1 MKKVKSK
8 YLALGLLFG
17 FISCDL
23 FIRYEMKE
31 ESPGLF
37 DKGNSILEAGE
48 ESIKKPMNKKGKSK
62 IARKKGKSKISG
74 KEPSIHSLKRD
85 SANKSNF
92 LQKNVMLE
100 EESLKTELLKE
111 QSETRKEKIQK
122 QQDEHKG
129 IIQVSLNSL
138 SGESGELKETI
149 ESNEID
155 ITIDSDL
162 RPKSSLQGIAGSNS
176 ISYTDEIEEEDYA
189 RYYLDEDDE
198 YGEDDEDD
206 EDYENDEDD
215 YEEIR
220 LSNRYQS
227 YLEGVKYNVDS
238 AIKTI
243 TKIYDTYTLF
253 STKLTQMYSTRL
265 DNLAKAKAKEE
276 AAKFTKEDLEKNFET
291 LLNYIQVSVKTA
303 TNFVYINDT
312 NAKRKLEN
320 IETEIKTLIAKI
332 KEKTDLYSAYKAIV
346 SSILLMRDSL
356 KKVQYTI
363 DKNGIWY

>member
-37 DKGNSILEAGE
+37 DKGNSILETSE
-48 ESIKKPMNKKGKSK
+48 ESIKKPMNKKSKGK

-85 SANKSNF
+85 STNKSNF

-111 QSETRKEKIQK
+111 QSENRKEKIQK
-122 QQDEHKG
+122 QQDEYKG
-129 IIQVSLNSL
+129 MTKRSLNSL
-138 SGESGELKETI
+138 SGESGELEETI

-162 RPKSSLQGIAGSNS
+162 RLKNALQGISGSSS
-176 ISYTDEIEEEDYA
+176 ISHTDEIEEEDYD
-189 RYYLDEDDE
+189 RYYLE
-198 YGEDDEDD
+198 EDDEDD
-206 EDYENDEDD
+206 YEG
-215 YEEIR
+215 IR

-227 YLEGVKYNVDS
+227 YLEGAKYNVNS

-243 TKIYDTYTLF
+243 TKIYNTYILF

-276 AAKFTKEDLEKNFET
+276 AAKFTKEDLEKNFKT

-312 NAKRKLEN
+312 NAKRKLKN

-332 KEKTDLYSAYKAIV
+332 KEQSNLYQAYKAIV
-346 SSILLMRDSL
+346 RPILLMKDSL
-356 KKVQYTI
+356 KKVQSAI

>member
-23 FIRYEMKE
+23 FTRYEMKE

-37 DKGNSILEAGE
+37 DKGSSILETSE

-62 IARKKGKSKISG
+62 VSG
-74 KEPSIHSLKRD
+74 KELYIHSLKRD

-92 LQKNVMLE
+92 LQKNVILE
-100 EESLKTELLKE
+100 EENLKTELLKE

-122 QQDEHKG
+122 QQDKHKG
-129 IIQVSLNSL
+129 MTQESLNSL
-138 SGESGELKETI
+138 SGESGELEETI

-162 RPKSSLQGIAGSNS
+162 RLKSALQGISGSSS
-176 ISYTDEIEEEDYA
+176 ISYTDEIEEEDYD
-189 RYYLDEDDE
+189 RYYLEEYDE
-198 YGEDDEDD
+198 YDE
-206 EDYENDEDD
+206 YD
-215 YEEIR
+215 YEEIK

-227 YLEGVKYNVDS
+227 YLEGVKYNIDS

-243 TKIYDTYTLF
+243 ATIYDTYTLF
-253 STKLTQMYSTRL
+253 LTKLTQMYSTRL
-265 DNLAKAKAKEE
+265 DNLTKAQAKEE
-276 AAKFTKEDLEKNFET
+276 AAKFTKEDLEKNFKT

-312 NAKRKLEN
+312 HAKSKLEN

-332 KEKTDLYSAYKAIV
+332 KEQSNLYQAYKAIV
-346 SSILLMRDSL
+346 RPILLMKDSL
-356 KKVQYTI
+356 KKVQGAI

>member
-1 MKKVKSK
+1 MKVKSK

-17 FISCDL
+17 FISCNL
-23 FIRYEMKE
+23 FTRDEMKE

-37 DKGNSILEAGE
+37 DKGNSILEASE
-48 ESIKKPMNKKGKSK
+48 ESVKKPMNKKGKSK
-62 IARKKGKSKISG
+62 VSRKNGKSKVSR
-74 KEPSIHSLKRD
+74 KELSIHSRKRD
-85 SANKSNF
+85 SVNKSNL
-92 LQKNVMLE
+92 LQKNVTLE

-122 QQDEHKG
+122 HQDEHKG
-129 IIQVSLNSL
+129 MTQVSLNSL
-138 SGESGELKETI
+138 SGESGELEETI
-149 ESNEID
+149 ERNEID

-162 RPKSSLQGIAGSNS
+162 RPKSALQTISGSSS
-176 ISYTDEIEEEDYA
+176 ISYTDEIEEEDYDQ
-189 RYYLDEDDE
+189 YYLEE
-198 YGEDDEDD
+198 Y
-206 EDYENDEDD
+206 DEDD

-253 STKLTQMYSTRL
+253 STKLTRMYSTRL

-276 AAKFTKEDLEKNFET
+276 AAKFTKEDLEKNFKT

-303 TNFVYINDT
+303 TNFIYISEMH
-312 NAKRKLEN
+312 AKRKLEN

-332 KEKTDLYSAYKAIV
+332 KEQSNLYEAYKAIV
-346 SSILLMRDSL
+346 RSILLMRDSL
-356 KKVQYTI
+356 KEVKGAI
-363 DKNGIWY
+363 DKNCIW

>member
-31 ESPGLF
+31 KSPGLF
-37 DKGNSILEAGE
+37 DKGNSILETSE

-62 IARKKGKSKISG
+62 VSG
-74 KEPSIHSLKRD
+74 KEPSIHNFKRD
-85 SANKSNF
+85 SVNKSNF

-129 IIQVSLNSL
+129 MPQGSLNSL
-138 SGESGELKETI
+138 SGESGELEETI

-162 RPKSSLQGIAGSNS
+162 RLKSALQGISGSSS
-176 ISYTDEIEEEDYA
+176 ISYTDEIEEEDYD
-189 RYYLDEDDE
+189 RYYLEEYDE
-198 YGEDDEDD
+198 YDE
-206 EDYENDEDD
+206 YD
-215 YEEIR
+215 YEEIK

-253 STKLTQMYSTRL
+253 LTKLTQIYSTRL

-276 AAKFTKEDLEKNFET
+276 AAKFTKEDLEKNFKT

-312 NAKRKLEN
+312 HAKRKLEN
-320 IETEIKTLIAKI
+320 IETKIKTLIAKI
-332 KEKTDLYSAYKAIV
+332 KEKSNLYSAYKAIV

-356 KKVQYTI
+356 KEVQSAI
-363 DKNGIWY
+363 DENGIWY

>member
-31 ESPGLF
+31 KSPGLF
-37 DKGNSILEAGE
+37 DKGNSILETSE
-48 ESIKKPMNKKGKSK
+48 ESIKKPMNNKGKSK
-62 IARKKGKSKISG
+62 VSG
-74 KEPSIHSLKRD
+74 KEPSIHSFKRD
-85 SANKSNF
+85 SVNKSNF

-100 EESLKTELLKE
+100 EESLKTELLKG

-129 IIQVSLNSL
+129 MPQGSLNSL
-138 SGESGELKETI
+138 SGESGELEETI

-162 RPKSSLQGIAGSNS
+162 RLKSALQGISGSSS
-176 ISYTDEIEEEDYA
+176 ISYTDEIEEEDYD
-189 RYYLDEDDE
+189 RYSLEEYDE
-198 YGEDDEDD
+198 YDE
-206 EDYENDEDD
+206 YD
-215 YEEIR
+215 YEEIK

-253 STKLTQMYSTRL
+253 LTKLTQMYSTRL

-276 AAKFTKEDLEKNFET
+276 AAKFTKEDLEKNFKT

-312 NAKRKLEN
+312 HAKRKLEN
-320 IETEIKTLIAKI
+320 IETKIKTLIAKI
-332 KEKTDLYSAYKAIV
+332 KEQSNLYQAYKAIV
-346 SSILLMRDSL
+346 RPILLMKDSL
-356 KKVQYTI
+356 KKVQSAI

>member
-37 DKGNSILEAGE
+37 DKGNSILETSE
-48 ESIKKPMNKKGKSK
+48 ESIKKPMNKKSKGK
-62 IARKKGKSKISG
+62 IARKKSKSKISG
-74 KEPSIHSLKRD
+74 KEPSIYSLKRD

-111 QSETRKEKIQK
+111 QSENRKEKIQK
-122 QQDEHKG
+122 QQDEYKG
-129 IIQVSLNSL
+129 MTKRSLNSL
-138 SGESGELKETI
+138 SGESGELEETI
-149 ESNEID
+149 ESNEIN

-162 RPKSSLQGIAGSNS
+162 RLKNALQGISGSS
-176 ISYTDEIEEEDYA
+176 AISYTDEIEEEDYD
-189 RYYLDEDDE
+189 RYSLE
-198 YGEDDEDD
+198 EDDEDD
-206 EDYENDEDD
+206 YEG
-215 YEEIR
+215 IR

-227 YLEGVKYNVDS
+227 YLEGAKYNVNS

-243 TKIYDTYTLF
+243 TKIYNTYILF

-276 AAKFTKEDLEKNFET
+276 AAKFTKEDLEKNFKT

-312 NAKRKLEN
+312 NAKRKLKN

-332 KEKTDLYSAYKAIV
+332 KEQSNLYQAYKAIV
-346 SSILLMRDSL
+346 RPILLMKDSL
-356 KKVQYTI
+356 KKVQSAI

>member
-37 DKGNSILEAGE
+37 DKGSSILETSE

-62 IARKKGKSKISG
+62 VSG
-74 KEPSIHSLKRD
+74 KELYIHSLKRD

-92 LQKNVMLE
+92 LQKNVILE
-100 EESLKTELLKE
+100 EENLKTELLKE
-111 QSETRKEKIQK
+111 QSETRKEKTQK

-129 IIQVSLNSL
+129 MTQESLNSL
-138 SGESGELKETI
+138 SGESGELEETI

-162 RPKSSLQGIAGSNS
+162 RLKSALQGISGSSS
-176 ISYTDEIEEEDYA
+176 ISYTDEIEEEDYD
-189 RYYLDEDDE
+189 RYYLEEYDE
-198 YGEDDEDD
+198 YDE
-206 EDYENDEDD
+206 YD
-215 YEEIR
+215 YEEIK

-227 YLEGVKYNVDS
+227 YLEGVKYNIDS

-243 TKIYDTYTLF
+243 ATIYDTYTLF
-253 STKLTQMYSTRL
+253 LTKLTQMYSTRL
-265 DNLAKAKAKEE
+265 DNLSKAQAKEE
-276 AAKFTKEDLEKNFET
+276 AAKFTKEDLEKNFKT

-312 NAKRKLEN
+312 HAKSKLEN

-332 KEKTDLYSAYKAIV
+332 KEQSNLYQAYKAIV
-346 SSILLMRDSL
+346 RPILLMKDSL
-356 KKVQYTI
+356 KKVQSAI
-363 DKNGIWY
+363 DKNGIW

>member
-31 ESPGLF
+31 KSPGLF
-37 DKGNSILEAGE
+37 DKGNSILETSE

-62 IARKKGKSKISG
+62 VSG
-74 KEPSIHSLKRD
+74 KEPSIHNFKRD
-85 SANKSNF
+85 SVNKSNF

-129 IIQVSLNSL
+129 MPQGSLNSL
-138 SGESGELKETI
+138 SGESGELEETI

-162 RPKSSLQGIAGSNS
+162 RLKSALQGISGSSS
-176 ISYTDEIEEEDYA
+176 ISYTDEIEEEDYD
-189 RYYLDEDDE
+189 RYYLEEYDE
-198 YGEDDEDD
+198 YDE
-206 EDYENDEDD
+206 YD
-215 YEEIR
+215 YEEIK

-253 STKLTQMYSTRL
+253 LTKLTQMYSTRL

-276 AAKFTKEDLEKNFET
+276 AAKFTKEDLEKNFKT

-312 NAKRKLEN
+312 HAKRKLEN
-320 IETEIKTLIAKI
+320 IETKIKTLIAKI
-332 KEKTDLYSAYKAIV
+332 KEKSNLYSAYKAIV

-356 KKVQYTI
+356 KEVQSAI
-363 DKNGIWY
+363 DENGIWY

>member
-37 DKGNSILEAGE
+37 DKGNSILETGK
-48 ESIKKPMNKKGKSK
+48 ESIKKPMNKKGKGK
-62 IARKKGKSKISG
+62 IAKKKGKSKVSG

-122 QQDEHKG
+122 QQDEYKG
-129 IIQVSLNSL
+129 VTQGSLNSL
-138 SGESGELKETI
+138 SGESGELEETI

-155 ITIDSDL
+155 ITIDSGL
-162 RPKSSLQGIAGSNS
+162 RLKSALQGISGSSS
-176 ISYTDEIEEEDYA
+176 ISYTDEIEEEDYD
-189 RYYLDEDDE
+189 RYYLDE
-198 YGEDDEDD
+198 Y
-206 EDYENDEDD
+206 YEED

-243 TKIYDTYTLF
+243 TKIYDTYILF
-253 STKLTQMYSTRL
+253 STKLTQMHSTRL

-276 AAKFTKEDLEKNFET
+276 AAKFTKEDLEKNFKT

-312 NAKRKLEN
+312 HAKRKLEN
-320 IETEIKTLIAKI
+320 IETEIKTLITKI
-332 KEKTDLYSAYKAIV
+332 KEKPDLYQAYKAIV
-346 SSILLMRDSL
+346 SSILLMRNSL
-356 KKVQYTI
+356 KEVQSAI
-363 DKNGIWY
+363 GKNGIWY

>member
-37 DKGNSILEAGE
+37 DKGNSILQTSEK
-48 ESIKKPMNKKGKSK
+48 SIKKPMNKKGKGK
-62 IARKKGKSKISG
+62 IARKKGNSKVSG
-74 KEPSIHSLKRD
+74 KEPSIHSFKRD
-85 SANKSNF
+85 SDNKSNF

-122 QQDEHKG
+122 QQDEYKG
-129 IIQVSLNSL
+129 MTKGSLNSL
-138 SGESGELKETI
+138 SGESGELEETI

-162 RPKSSLQGIAGSNS
+162 RLKSALQGISGSSS
-176 ISYTDEIEEEDYA
+176 ISSVYEIEEEDYD
-189 RYYLDEDDE
+189 RYSLEED
-198 YGEDDEDD
+198 
-206 EDYENDEDD
+206 DEDD

-227 YLEGVKYNVDS
+227 YLEGVKYNIDS
-238 AIKTI
+238 AIKTM

-253 STKLTQMYSTRL
+253 LTKLTQMYSTRL

-276 AAKFTKEDLEKNFET
+276 AAKFTKEDLEKNFKT

-312 NAKRKLEN
+312 RAKSKLEN
-320 IETEIKTLIAKI
+320 IETEIKALIAKI
-332 KEKTDLYSAYKAIV
+332 KEQSNLYQAYKAIV
-346 SSILLMRDSL
+346 RPILLMKDSL
-356 KKVQYTI
+356 KKVQSAI
-363 DKNGIWY
+363 DKNVIWY

>member
-1 MKKVKSK
+1 MKVKSK

-17 FISCDL
+17 FISCNL
-23 FIRYEMKE
+23 FTRDEMKE

-37 DKGNSILEAGE
+37 DKGNSILETSE
-48 ESIKKPMNKKGKSK
+48 ESVKKPRNKKGKSK
-62 IARKKGKSKISG
+62 VSRKKGKSKVSR

-85 SANKSNF
+85 SVNKSNL
-92 LQKNVMLE
+92 LQKNVTLE

-129 IIQVSLNSL
+129 MTQGSLNSL
-138 SGESGELKETI
+138 SGASGELEETI

-155 ITIDSDL
+155 ITMDSDL
-162 RPKSSLQGIAGSNS
+162 RLKSALKVISGSNS
-176 ISYTDEIEEEDYA
+176 ISYTDEIEEEDYDQ
-189 RYYLDEDDE
+189 YYLEEYDE
-198 YGEDDEDD
+198 YDE
-206 EDYENDEDD
+206 YD

-243 TKIYDTYTLF
+243 TKIYNTYTLF

-276 AAKFTKEDLEKNFET
+276 AAKFTKEDLEKNLKT
-291 LLNYIQVSVKTA
+291 LLNYIQASVKTA
-303 TNFVYINDT
+303 TNFVYISEMH
-312 NAKRKLEN
+312 AKSKLEN

-332 KEKTDLYSAYKAIV
+332 KEQSNLYKTYKAIV
-346 SSILLMRDSL
+346 RPILLMKDSL
-356 KKVQYTI
+356 KKVQSAI

>member
-37 DKGNSILEAGE
+37 DKGSSILETSE

-62 IARKKGKSKISG
+62 VSG
-74 KEPSIHSLKRD
+74 KELYIHSLKRD

-92 LQKNVMLE
+92 LQKNVKLE
-100 EESLKTELLKE
+100 KENLKTELLKE
-111 QSETRKEKIQK
+111 QSETRKEKTQK

-129 IIQVSLNSL
+129 MTQESLNSL
-138 SGESGELKETI
+138 SGESGELEETI

-162 RPKSSLQGIAGSNS
+162 RLKSALQGISGSSS
-176 ISYTDEIEEEDYA
+176 ISYTDEIEEEDYD
-189 RYYLDEDDE
+189 RYYLEEYDE
-198 YGEDDEDD
+198 YDE
-206 EDYENDEDD
+206 YD
-215 YEEIR
+215 YEEIK

-227 YLEGVKYNVDS
+227 YLEGVKYNIDS

-243 TKIYDTYTLF
+243 ATIYDTYTLF
-253 STKLTQMYSTRL
+253 LTKLTQMYSTRL
-265 DNLAKAKAKEE
+265 DNLAKAQAKEE
-276 AAKFTKEDLEKNFET
+276 AAKFTKEDLEKNFKT

-312 NAKRKLEN
+312 HVKSKLEN

-332 KEKTDLYSAYKAIV
+332 KEQSNLYQAYKAIV
-346 SSILLMRDSL
+346 RPILLMKDSL
-356 KKVQYTI
+356 KKVQSAI

>member
-1 MKKVKSK
+1 MKVKSK

-17 FISCDL
+17 FISCNL
-23 FIRYEMKE
+23 FTRDEMKE

-37 DKGNSILEAGE
+37 DKGNSILEASEG
-48 ESIKKPMNKKGKSK
+48 SVKKPMNKKGKSK
-62 IARKKGKSKISG
+62 ASRK
-74 KEPSIHSLKRD
+74 ELSIHSLKRD
-85 SANKSNF
+85 SVNKSNL
-92 LQKNVMLE
+92 LQKNVTLE

-129 IIQVSLNSL
+129 MTQVSLNSL
-138 SGESGELKETI
+138 SGKSGELEETI
-149 ESNEID
+149 ERNEID
-155 ITIDSDL
+155 LIIDSDL
-162 RPKSSLQGIAGSNS
+162 RPKSALQTISGSSS
-176 ISYTDEIEEEDYA
+176 ISYTDEIEEEDYDQ
-189 RYYLDEDDE
+189 YYLEEYYEYDGYDE
-198 YGEDDEDD
+198 Y
-206 EDYENDEDD
+206 D

-253 STKLTQMYSTRL
+253 STKRTQMYSTRL

-276 AAKFTKEDLEKNFET
+276 AAKLTKEDLEKNLKT

-303 TNFVYINDT
+303 TNFVYISET
-312 NAKRKLEN
+312 HAKSKLEN

-332 KEKTDLYSAYKAIV
+332 KEQSNLYEAYKAIV
-346 SSILLMRDSL
+346 RPILLMKDSL
-356 KKVQYTI
+356 KKVKGAI

>member
-37 DKGNSILEAGE
+37 DKGSSILETSE

-62 IARKKGKSKISG
+62 VSG
-74 KEPSIHSLKRD
+74 KELYIHSLKRD

-92 LQKNVMLE
+92 LQKNVILE
-100 EESLKTELLKE
+100 EENLKTELLKE
-111 QSETRKEKIQK
+111 QSETRKEKTQK

-129 IIQVSLNSL
+129 MTQESLNSL
-138 SGESGELKETI
+138 SGESGELEETI

-162 RPKSSLQGIAGSNS
+162 RLKSALQGISGSSS
-176 ISYTDEIEEEDYA
+176 ISYTDEIEEEDYD
-189 RYYLDEDDE
+189 RYYLEEYDE
-198 YGEDDEDD
+198 YDE
-206 EDYENDEDD
+206 YD
-215 YEEIR
+215 YEEIK

-227 YLEGVKYNVDS
+227 YLEGVKYNIDS

-243 TKIYDTYTLF
+243 ATIYDTYTLF
-253 STKLTQMYSTRL
+253 LTKLTQMYSTRL
-265 DNLAKAKAKEE
+265 DNLAKAQAKEE
-276 AAKFTKEDLEKNFET
+276 AAKFTKEDLEKNFKT

-303 TNFVYINDT
+303 TNFVYIKDT
-312 NAKRKLEN
+312 HAKSKLEN

-332 KEKTDLYSAYKAIV
+332 KEQSNLYQAYKAIV
-346 SSILLMRDSL
+346 RPILLMKDSL
-356 KKVQYTI
+356 KKVQSAI

>member
-23 FIRYEMKE
+23 FIKYEMKE
-31 ESPGLF
+31 ESPDFF
-37 DKGNSILEAGE
+37 DKGNSILETGE

-62 IARKKGKSKISG
+62 VSG
-74 KEPSIHSLKRD
+74 KEPFIHNFKRD
-85 SANKSNF
+85 SVNKSNF

-129 IIQVSLNSL
+129 ITQVSLNSL

-162 RPKSSLQGIAGSNS
+162 RPKSALQGIAGSNS
-176 ISYTDEIEEEDYA
+176 ISYTDEIEEEDYD
-189 RYYLDEDDE
+189 RYYLDE
-198 YGEDDEDD
+198 YYED
-206 EDYENDEDD
+206 DEDD

-243 TKIYDTYTLF
+243 TKIYNTYTLY
-253 STKLTQMYSTRL
+253 STKITQMYSTRL

-276 AAKFTKEDLEKNFET
+276 AAKFTKEDLEKNFKT

-312 NAKRKLEN
+312 HAKRKLEN

-332 KEKTDLYSAYKAIV
+332 KEKSNLYQAYKAIV
-346 SSILLMRDSL
+346 RPILLMRDSL
-356 KKVQYTI
+356 KKVQSTI

>member
-37 DKGNSILEAGE
+37 DKGSSILETSE

-62 IARKKGKSKISG
+62 VSG
-74 KEPSIHSLKRD
+74 KELYIHSLKRD

-92 LQKNVMLE
+92 LQKNVILE
-100 EESLKTELLKE
+100 EENLKTELLKE
-111 QSETRKEKIQK
+111 QSETRKEKTQK

-129 IIQVSLNSL
+129 MTQESLNSL
-138 SGESGELKETI
+138 SGESGELEETI

-162 RPKSSLQGIAGSNS
+162 RLKSALQGISGSSS
-176 ISYTDEIEEEDYA
+176 ISYTDEIEEEDYD
-189 RYYLDEDDE
+189 RYYLEEYDE
-198 YGEDDEDD
+198 YDE
-206 EDYENDEDD
+206 YD
-215 YEEIR
+215 YEEIK

-227 YLEGVKYNVDS
+227 YLEGVKYNIDS

-243 TKIYDTYTLF
+243 ATIYDTYTLF
-253 STKLTQMYSTRL
+253 LTKLTQMYSTRL
-265 DNLAKAKAKEE
+265 DNLSKAQAKEE
-276 AAKFTKEDLEKNFET
+276 AAKFTKEDLEKNFKT

-312 NAKRKLEN
+312 HAKSKLEN

-332 KEKTDLYSAYKAIV
+332 KEQSNLYQAYKAIV
-346 SSILLMRDSL
+346 RPILLMKDSL
-356 KKVQYTI
+356 KKVQSAI

>member
-37 DKGNSILEAGE
+37 DKENSILETGE
-48 ESIKKPMNKKGKSK
+48 ESIKKPMNKKDKGK
-62 IARKKGKSKISG
+62 IARKKGKSKVSG

-122 QQDEHKG
+122 QQDEYKG
-129 IIQVSLNSL
+129 MTKGSLNSL

-162 RPKSSLQGIAGSNS
+162 RLKSALQGIAGSNS
-176 ISYTDEIEEEDYA
+176 ISYTDEIEEEDYD
-189 RYYLDEDDE
+189 RYYLEE
-198 YGEDDEDD
+198 YH
-206 EDYENDEDD
+206 EDD

-243 TKIYDTYTLF
+243 NKIYDTYTLF

-276 AAKFTKEDLEKNFET
+276 SAKFTKEDLEKNFKT

-312 NAKRKLEN
+312 TAKRKLEN
-320 IETEIKTLIAKI
+320 IETKIKTLIAKI
-332 KEKTDLYSAYKAIV
+332 KEKSNLYSAYKAIV

-356 KKVQYTI
+356 KEVQSAI
-363 DKNGIWY
+363 DENGIWY

>member
-37 DKGNSILEAGE
+37 DKGNSILETSE
-48 ESIKKPMNKKGKSK
+48 ESIKKPMNKKGKGK
-62 IARKKGKSKISG
+62 IARKKGKSKVSR
-74 KEPSIHSLKRD
+74 KEPYIHSLKRD

-92 LQKNVMLE
+92 LQKNVILE

-122 QQDEHKG
+122 QQDEYKG
-129 IIQVSLNSL
+129 MTQGSLNYL
-138 SGESGELKETI
+138 SGESGELEEPI

-155 ITIDSDL
+155 LTIDSDL

-176 ISYTDEIEEEDYA
+176 ISYTDEIEEEDYD
-189 RYYLDEDDE
+189 RYYLDEYDE
-198 YGEDDEDD
+198 
-206 EDYENDEDD
+206 
-215 YEEIR
+215 EEIR

-238 AIKTI
+238 AIQTI
-243 TKIYDTYTLF
+243 TKIYNTYILF

-265 DNLAKAKAKEE
+265 DNFAKAKAKEE
-276 AAKFTKEDLEKNFET
+276 AAKFTKEDLEKNFKT

-303 TNFVYINDT
+303 ANFVYINDT
-312 NAKRKLEN
+312 HAKRKLEN
-320 IETEIKTLIAKI
+320 IEAEIKTLITKI
-332 KEKTDLYSAYKAIV
+332 KEQSNLYGAYKAIV
-346 SSILLMRDSL
+346 TSILLMRDSL
-356 KKVQYTI
+356 KEVQGII
-363 DKNGIWY
+363 DKNGVWY

>member
-37 DKGNSILEAGE
+37 DKGNSILETSE
-48 ESIKKPMNKKGKSK
+48 ESIKKPMNKKGKGK
-62 IARKKGKSKISG
+62 IARKKGKSKVSR
-74 KEPSIHSLKRD
+74 KEPYIHSLKRD

-92 LQKNVMLE
+92 LQKNVILE

-122 QQDEHKG
+122 QQDEYKG
-129 IIQVSLNSL
+129 MTQGSLNSL
-138 SGESGELKETI
+138 SGESGELEEPI

-155 ITIDSDL
+155 LTIDSDL

-176 ISYTDEIEEEDYA
+176 ISYTDEIEEEDYDQ
-189 RYYLDEDDE
+189 YYLDEYDE
-198 YGEDDEDD
+198 EDEEDE
-206 EDYENDEDD
+206 
-215 YEEIR
+215 EEIR

-238 AIKTI
+238 AIQTI
-243 TKIYDTYTLF
+243 TKIYNTYILF

-265 DNLAKAKAKEE
+265 DNFAKAKAKEE
-276 AAKFTKEDLEKNFET
+276 AAKFTKEDLEKNFKT

-303 TNFVYINDT
+303 ANFVYINDT
-312 NAKRKLEN
+312 HAKRKLEN
-320 IETEIKTLIAKI
+320 IEAEIKTLIAKI
-332 KEKTDLYSAYKAIV
+332 KEQSNLYGAYKAIV
-346 SSILLMRDSL
+346 TSILLMRDSL
-356 KKVQYTI
+356 KEVQGII
-363 DKNGIWY
+363 DKNGVWY

>member
-1 MKKVKSK
+1 MKVKSK

-17 FISCDL
+17 FISCNL
-23 FIRYEMKE
+23 FTRDEMKE

-37 DKGNSILEAGE
+37 DKGNSILETSE
-48 ESIKKPMNKKGKSK
+48 KSVKKPRNKKGKSK
-62 IARKKGKSKISG
+62 VSR

-85 SANKSNF
+85 SVNKSNL
-92 LQKNVMLE
+92 LQKNVTLE

-122 QQDEHKG
+122 QQNEHKG
-129 IIQVSLNSL
+129 MTQVSLNSL
-138 SGESGELKETI
+138 SGESGELEETI

-162 RPKSSLQGIAGSNS
+162 RPKSALQTISGSSS
-176 ISYTDEIEEEDYA
+176 ISSVYEIEEEDYDQ
-189 RYYLDEDDE
+189 YSLEE
-198 YGEDDEDD
+198 YDK
-206 EDYENDEDD
+206 YD

-253 STKLTQMYSTRL
+253 SKKLTQMHSTRL
-265 DNLAKAKAKEE
+265 DNLAKATAKEE
-276 AAKFTKEDLEKNFET
+276 AAKFTK
-291 LLNYIQVSVKTA
+291 
-303 TNFVYINDT
+303 
-312 NAKRKLEN
+312 
-320 IETEIKTLIAKI
+320 
-332 KEKTDLYSAYKAIV
+332 
-346 SSILLMRDSL
+346 
-356 KKVQYTI
+356 
-363 DKNGIWY
+363 

>member
-1 MKKVKSK
+1 
-8 YLALGLLFG
+8 
-17 FISCDL
+17 
-23 FIRYEMKE
+23 
-31 ESPGLF
+31 F
-37 DKGNSILEAGE
+37 DKGNSILETSE

-62 IARKKGKSKISG
+62 VSG
-74 KEPSIHSLKRD
+74 KEPFIHNFKRD
-85 SANKSNF
+85 SVNKSNF

-122 QQDEHKG
+122 QQDEYKG
-129 IIQVSLNSL
+129 MTKGSLNSL

-162 RPKSSLQGIAGSNS
+162 RPKSALQGIAGSNS
-176 ISYTDEIEEEDYA
+176 ISYTDEIEEEDYD
-189 RYYLDEDDE
+189 RYYLDE
-198 YGEDDEDD
+198 YYED
-206 EDYENDEDD
+206 DEDD

-276 AAKFTKEDLEKNFET
+276 AAKFTKEDLEKNFKT
-291 LLNYIQVSVKTA
+291 LLNYIQVSV
-303 TNFVYINDT
+303 
-312 NAKRKLEN
+312 
-320 IETEIKTLIAKI
+320 
-332 KEKTDLYSAYKAIV
+332 
-346 SSILLMRDSL
+346 
-356 KKVQYTI
+356 
-363 DKNGIWY
+363 

>member
-37 DKGNSILEAGE
+37 DKENSILETGE
-48 ESIKKPMNKKGKSK
+48 ESIKKPMNKKDKGK
-62 IARKKGKSKISG
+62 IARKKGKSKVSG

-122 QQDEHKG
+122 QQDEYKG
-129 IIQVSLNSL
+129 MTKGSLNSL

-162 RPKSSLQGIAGSNS
+162 RLKSALQGIAGSSS
-176 ISYTDEIEEEDYA
+176 ISYTDEIEEEDYD
-189 RYYLDEDDE
+189 RYYLEEYDEDVE
-198 YGEDDEDD
+198 Y
-206 EDYENDEDD
+206 YEDD

-243 TKIYDTYTLF
+243 NKIYDTYTLF

-276 AAKFTKEDLEKNFET
+276 SAKFTKEDLEKNFKT

-312 NAKRKLEN
+312 TAKRKLEN
-320 IETEIKTLIAKI
+320 IETKIKTLIAKI
-332 KEKTDLYSAYKAIV
+332 KEKSNLYSAYKAIV

-356 KKVQYTI
+356 KEVQSAI
-363 DKNGIWY
+363 DENGIWY

>member
-23 FIRYEMKE
+23 FIKYEIKE
-31 ESPGLF
+31 ESPPGLF
-37 DKGNSILEAGE
+37 DKGSSILETSEA
-48 ESIKKPMNKKGKSK
+48 SIKKPMNKKGKSK
-62 IARKKGKSKISG
+62 VSG
-74 KEPSIHSLKRD
+74 KELYIHSLKRD

-92 LQKNVMLE
+92 LQKNVILE
-100 EESLKTELLKE
+100 EENLKTELLKE

-129 IIQVSLNSL
+129 MTQESLNSL
-138 SGESGELKETI
+138 SGESGELEETI

-162 RPKSSLQGIAGSNS
+162 RLKSTLQGISGSSS
-176 ISYTDEIEEEDYA
+176 ISYTDEIEEEDYD
-189 RYYLDEDDE
+189 RYYLEEYDE
-198 YGEDDEDD
+198 YDE
-206 EDYENDEDD
+206 YD
-215 YEEIR
+215 YEEIK

-243 TKIYDTYTLF
+243 ATIYDTYTLF
-253 STKLTQMYSTRL
+253 LTKLTQMHSTRL
-265 DNLAKAKAKEE
+265 DNLAKAQAKEE
-276 AAKFTKEDLEKNFET
+276 AAKFTKEDLEKNFKT
-291 LLNYIQVSVKTA
+291 LLNYIQVSAKTA

-312 NAKRKLEN
+312 HAKSKLEN

-332 KEKTDLYSAYKAIV
+332 KEQSNLYQAYKAIV
-346 SSILLMRDSL
+346 RPILLMKDSL
-356 KKVQYTI
+356 KKVQSAI

>member
-37 DKGNSILEAGE
+37 DKGNSILETSE
-48 ESIKKPMNKKGKSK
+48 ESIKKPMNKKGKGK
-62 IARKKGKSKISG
+62 IARKKGKSKVSR
-74 KEPSIHSLKRD
+74 KEPYIHSLKRD

-92 LQKNVMLE
+92 LQKNVILE

-122 QQDEHKG
+122 QQDEYKG
-129 IIQVSLNSL
+129 MTQGSLNSL
-138 SGESGELKETI
+138 SGESGELEEPI

-155 ITIDSDL
+155 LTIDSDL

-176 ISYTDEIEEEDYA
+176 ISYTDEIEEEDYD
-189 RYYLDEDDE
+189 RYYLDEYDE
-198 YGEDDEDD
+198 EDEEDE
-206 EDYENDEDD
+206 
-215 YEEIR
+215 EEIR

-238 AIKTI
+238 AIQTI
-243 TKIYDTYTLF
+243 TKIYNTYILF

-265 DNLAKAKAKEE
+265 DNFAKAKAKEE
-276 AAKFTKEDLEKNFET
+276 AAKFTKEDLEKNFKT

-303 TNFVYINDT
+303 ANFVYINDT
-312 NAKRKLEN
+312 HAKRKLEN
-320 IETEIKTLIAKI
+320 IEAEIKTLIAKI
-332 KEKTDLYSAYKAIV
+332 KEQSNLYEAYKAIV
-346 SSILLMRDSL
+346 TSILLMRDSL
-356 KKVQYTI
+356 KEVQGII
-363 DKNGIWY
+363 DKNGVWY

>member
-37 DKGNSILEAGE
+37 DKGSSILETSE
-48 ESIKKPMNKKGKSK
+48 ESIKKPMNKKGKGK
-62 IARKKGKSKISG
+62 IARKKGKSKVSG
-74 KEPSIHSLKRD
+74 KEPSIHSFKRD
-85 SANKSNF
+85 SANKSNV

-129 IIQVSLNSL
+129 MTQGNLNSL
-138 SGESGELKETI
+138 NGESGELEETI

-155 ITIDSDL
+155 ITIDSNL
-162 RPKSSLQGIAGSNS
+162 RLKSSLQGISGSSS
-176 ISYTDEIEEEDYA
+176 ISYTDEIEEEDYD
-189 RYYLDEDDE
+189 RYYLDED
-198 YGEDDEDD
+198 
-206 EDYENDEDD
+206 DEDD

-243 TKIYDTYTLF
+243 TKIYNTYILF

-265 DNLAKAKAKEE
+265 DNLTKAKAKEE
-276 AAKFTKEDLEKNFET
+276 SAKFTKEDLEKNFKT

-312 NAKRKLEN
+312 HAKRKLEN
-320 IETEIKTLIAKI
+320 IETKIKTLIAKI
-332 KEKTDLYSAYKAIV
+332 KEKSNLYQAYKAII

-356 KKVQYTI
+356 KEVQYTI

>member
-31 ESPGLF
+31 KSPGLF
-37 DKGNSILEAGE
+37 NKGNSILETSE
-48 ESIKKPMNKKGKSK
+48 ESIKKPMNKKDKSK
-62 IARKKGKSKISG
+62 VSG
-74 KEPSIHSLKRD
+74 KEPSIHNFKRD
-85 SANKSNF
+85 SVNKSNF
-92 LQKNVMLE
+92 LQKNIMLE
-100 EESLKTELLKE
+100 EESLKTELLKG

-122 QQDEHKG
+122 RQDEHKG
-129 IIQVSLNSL
+129 MPQGSLNSL
-138 SGESGELKETI
+138 SGESGELEETI

-162 RPKSSLQGIAGSNS
+162 GLKSALQGISGSSS
-176 ISYTDEIEEEDYA
+176 ISYTDEIEEEDYD
-189 RYYLDEDDE
+189 RYYLEEYDE
-198 YGEDDEDD
+198 YDE
-206 EDYENDEDD
+206 YD
-215 YEEIR
+215 YEEIK

-253 STKLTQMYSTRL
+253 LTKLTQMYSTRL

-276 AAKFTKEDLEKNFET
+276 AAKFTKEDLEKNFKT

-312 NAKRKLEN
+312 HAKRKLEN
-320 IETEIKTLIAKI
+320 IETKIKTLIAKI
-332 KEKTDLYSAYKAIV
+332 KEKSNLYQAYKAIV
-346 SSILLMRDSL
+346 RPILLMRDSL
-356 KKVQYTI
+356 KEVQGAI

>member
-23 FIRYEMKE
+23 FIKYEMKE
-31 ESPGLF
+31 ESPPGLF
-37 DKGNSILEAGE
+37 DKGSSILETSE

-62 IARKKGKSKISG
+62 VSG
-74 KEPSIHSLKRD
+74 KELYIHSLKRD

-92 LQKNVMLE
+92 LQKNVILE
-100 EESLKTELLKE
+100 EENLKTELLKE

-129 IIQVSLNSL
+129 MTQESLNSL
-138 SGESGELKETI
+138 SGESGELEETI

-162 RPKSSLQGIAGSNS
+162 RLKSALQGISGSSS
-176 ISYTDEIEEEDYA
+176 ISYTDEIEEEDYD
-189 RYYLDEDDE
+189 RYYLEEYDE
-198 YGEDDEDD
+198 YDE
-206 EDYENDEDD
+206 YD
-215 YEEIR
+215 YEEIK

-243 TKIYDTYTLF
+243 ATIYDTYTLF
-253 STKLTQMYSTRL
+253 LTKLTQMYSTRL
-265 DNLAKAKAKEE
+265 DNLAKAQAKEE
-276 AAKFTKEDLEKNFET
+276 AAKFTKEDLEKNFKT

-312 NAKRKLEN
+312 HAKSKLEN

-332 KEKTDLYSAYKAIV
+332 KEQSNLYQAYKAIV
-346 SSILLMRDSL
+346 RPILLMKDSL
-356 KKVQYTI
+356 KKVQSAI

>member
-23 FIRYEMKE
+23 FIKYEMKE
-31 ESPGLF
+31 ESPLGLF
-37 DKGNSILEAGE
+37 DKGSSILETSE

-62 IARKKGKSKISG
+62 VSG
-74 KEPSIHSLKRD
+74 KELYIHSLKRD

-92 LQKNVMLE
+92 LQKNVILE
-100 EESLKTELLKE
+100 EENLKTELLKE

-129 IIQVSLNSL
+129 MTQESLNSL
-138 SGESGELKETI
+138 SGESGELEETI

-162 RPKSSLQGIAGSNS
+162 RLKSALQGILGSSS
-176 ISYTDEIEEEDYA
+176 ISYTDEIEEEDYD
-189 RYYLDEDDE
+189 RYYLEEYDE
-198 YGEDDEDD
+198 YDE
-206 EDYENDEDD
+206 YD
-215 YEEIR
+215 YEEIK

-243 TKIYDTYTLF
+243 ATIYDTYTLF
-253 STKLTQMYSTRL
+253 LTKLTQMYSTRL
-265 DNLAKAKAKEE
+265 DNLAKAQAKEE
-276 AAKFTKEDLEKNFET
+276 AAKFTKEDLEKNFKT

-312 NAKRKLEN
+312 HAKSKLEN

-332 KEKTDLYSAYKAIV
+332 KEQSNLYQAYKAIV
-346 SSILLMRDSL
+346 RPILLMKDSL
-356 KKVQYTI
+356 KKVQSAI
-363 DKNGIWY
+363 DKNSIWY

>member
-37 DKGNSILEAGE
+37 DKRNSSLETSE
-48 ESIKKPMNKKGKSK
+48 ESIKKPMNKKGKDK
-62 IARKKGKSKISG
+62 IARKKGKSKVSG

-122 QQDEHKG
+122 QQDEYKRITQG
-129 IIQVSLNSL
+129 SSNSL

-162 RPKSSLQGIAGSNS
+162 RLKSSLQGIAGSNS

-189 RYYLDEDDE
+189 RYYL
-198 YGEDDEDD
+198 
-206 EDYENDEDD
+206 DEDD

-243 TKIYDTYTLF
+243 TKIYNTYTLF

-265 DNLAKAKAKEE
+265 DNLTKAKAKEE
-276 AAKFTKEDLEKNFET
+276 AAKFTKEDLEKNFKT

-312 NAKRKLEN
+312 HAKSKLEN

-332 KEKTDLYSAYKAIV
+332 KEKSNLYQAYKAIV

-356 KKVQYTI
+356 KEVQSAI